1 MSSARASRP
10 SLREAGRIGGYT
22 VAMQGKT
29 VVITGATSGIGAVA
43 ARRLA
48 ELGARIVIVARDE
61 HRAQETLRDL
71 RAAGT
76 GGPHAAFYA
85 DLSRLSE
92 MKRVAAE
99 IAAAE
104 PRIDVLMNNAGL
116 IAARNLKTEDGIE
129 LMFATNHLSYFVLTN
144 LLLER
149 LRAAGD
155 ARVVSTASA
164 AHRRGKLDFA
174 RLQEQKGP
182 AGYGTT
188 KLCNILFT
196 RELAR
201 RLAGS
206 RVTANCLHPGFVATR
221 FGDDAGGV
229 LRTGIAVAK
238 RLFALSPEEG
248 AKTMVYL
255 ASSPDVAGRSGGY
268 YERCAPAQP
277 AREAQSDTDARRLWD
292 LSAEITGIGA
302 LGPMPRMAPPP

>member
-1 MSSARASRP
+1 MK
-10 SLREAGRIGGYT
+10 
-22 VAMQGKT
+22 GKT

-48 ELGARIVIVARDE
+48 EQGARIVIVARDRQ
-61 HRAQETLRDL
+61 RAEETLRDL
-71 RAAGT
+71 CAANPQQAHT
-76 GGPHAAFYA
+76 AFYA
-85 DLSRLSE
+85 DLSRLRE

-116 IAARNLKTEDGIE
+116 IASRNQKTEDGLE
-129 LMFATNHLSYFVLTN
+129 LMFATNHLSYFVLSN

-149 LRAAGD
+149 LRAAGG
-155 ARVVSTASA
+155 ARIVCTASE
-164 AHRRGKLDFA
+164 AHRRARLDFN
-174 RLQEQKGP
+174 RLQEQKGS

-201 RLAGS
+201 RIAATG
-206 RVTANCLHPGFVATR
+206 VTANCLHPGFVATR
-221 FGDDAGGV
+221 FGDDAGGAMRAG
-229 LRTGIAVAK
+229 LAIAK

-255 ASSPDVAGRSGGY
+255 ASSQEVAARSGGY
-268 YERCAPAQP
+268 YDRCALAEPS
-277 AREAQSDTDARRLWD
+277 REAQSDTDARRLWD
-292 LSAEITGIGA
+292 LTVRITGIAGQVT
-302 LGPMPRMAPPP
+302 

>member
-1 MSSARASRP
+1 
-10 SLREAGRIGGYT
+10 
-22 VAMQGKT
+22 MQGKT

-48 ELGARIVIVARDE
+48 EQGARIVIVARDRQ
-61 HRAQETLRDL
+61 RAEETLRDL
-71 RAAGT
+71 RSANSQQAHT
-76 GGPHAAFYA
+76 AFYA
-85 DLSRLSE
+85 DLSCLRE
-92 MKRVAAE
+92 MRRVAAE

-116 IAARNLKTEDGIE
+116 ISTRNVKTEDGLE
-129 LMFATNHLSYFVLTN
+129 LMFAVNHLSYFVLTN

-155 ARVVSTASA
+155 ARVVSTASD
-164 AHRRGKLDFA
+164 AHRRGKLDFD
-174 RLQEQKGP
+174 RLRQQKGM

-201 RLAGS
+201 RLTGS

-221 FGDDAGGV
+221 FGDDAGGAM
-229 LRTGIAVAK
+229 RTGLALAK
-238 RLFALSPEEG
+238 RLFALSPAEG

-255 ASSPDVAGRSGGY
+255 ASSAEVAGRSGGY
-268 YERCAPAQP
+268 YERCALAEPS
-277 AREAQSDTDARRLWD
+277 RKAQSDTDARRLWE
-292 LSAEITGIGA
+292 LSAEIAGTGG
-302 LGPMPRMAPPP
+302 